1 MGARLGRCC
10 REAATVPPLRS
21 ASGRADLR
29 SVDER
34 QLALEC
40 GTGER
45 VPADEQTCGPP
56 IGLASRARRSD
67 CAVSLMRH
75 LEASVPVSGLLWDAM
90 KAIDRSCAG
99 VALVTDQGRLVGTLT
114 DGDLRRAMLAGA
126 EIMDPLRP
134 FIFKN
139 YTAVGSEVGRAE
151 VLDLMQA
158 RRINQVPV
166 LDEDGRLVGLHL
178 LQEMWGPVERP
189 NWAVVM
195 AGGKGTRLKPLT
207 DDLPKPMIRVAGRPI
222 LERIVLHLVSH
233 GIRHVFLSVSYMAQ
247 VIEDHFGDGS
257 RFGCKIEYLH
267 EARPLGTGGALS
279 LLPAVPSK
287 PLLVMNGDLVTQADL
302 GAMLDSHEGGI
313 TVGVR
318 PYVHTIPFGCIESER
333 GKVSRIEEKPQII
346 RAVNAGIYVLS
357 PSVLAR
363 VPVDTEYPITQLIE
377 QTVEAGEQVRSFEVT
392 DDWADI
398 GRPEELRLARGAA

>member
-1 MGARLGRCC
+1 M
-10 REAATVPPLRS
+10 
-21 ASGRADLR
+21 
-29 SVDER
+29 
-34 QLALEC
+34 
-40 GTGER
+40 
-45 VPADEQTCGPP
+45 
-56 IGLASRARRSD
+56 
-67 CAVSLMRH
+67 
-75 LEASVPVSGLLWDAM
+75 
-90 KAIDRSCAG
+90 
-99 VALVTDQGRLVGTLT
+99 
-114 DGDLRRAMLAGA
+114 
-126 EIMDPLRP
+126 
-134 FIFKN
+134 
-139 YTAVGSEVGRAE
+139 
-151 VLDLMQA
+151 
-158 RRINQVPV
+158 
-166 LDEDGRLVGLHL
+166 
-178 LQEMWGPVERP
+178 
-189 NWAVVM
+189 
-195 AGGKGTRLKPLT
+195 
-207 DDLPKPMIRVAGRPI
+207 
-222 LERIVLHLVSH
+222 
-233 GIRHVFLSVSYMAQ
+233 
-247 VIEDHFGDGS
+247 
-257 RFGCKIEYLH
+257 
-267 EARPLGTGGALS
+267 S